1 MQRPPTTDQ
10 LLYSWSMEL
19 VGTSTV
25 VDAAAETLREQL
37 LGGAFAPGQVLRDTA
52 LAEQFGIARPTLR
65 AAVQALVANGLLV
78 RTRGRSARVPE
89 FSPADIADLY
99 EARTVVELAAVDR
112 IERSPVLLGLVVDAM
127 RAFETADTNSWRAV
141 VDADVAFH
149 RSIVQAGGSP
159 RLLAMF
165 DTLATETRLAIALQR
180 SLYEDAEELVREHH
194 SIVNALK
201 RQRFDTARTKL
212 RAHFETTIEAMR
224 QPATST
230 GASRR
235 SS

>member
-1 MQRPPTTDQ
+1 
-10 LLYSWSMEL
+10 MEL

-37 LGGAFAPGQVLRDTA
+37 LGGAFAPGQVLRDTT

-65 AAVQALVANGLLV
+65 AAVQALVADGLLV
-78 RTRGRSARVPE
+78 RSRGRSARVPE
-89 FSPADIADLY
+89 FSSADIADLY
-99 EARTVVELAAVDR
+99 EARTVVEVAAVDR
-112 IERSPVLLGLVVDAM
+112 IERSPSLLRLVHDAM
-127 RAFETADTNSWRAV
+127 WAFETADANSWRAV

-201 RQRFDTARTKL
+201 RHRFDAARKKL
-212 RAHFETTIEAMR
+212 SAHFDTTIEAMHK
-224 QPATST
+224 PATPTSAT
-230 GASRR
+230 RR

>member
-1 MQRPPTTDQ
+1 MQ
-10 LLYSWSMEL
+10 L

-52 LAEQFGIARPTLR
+52 LAEEFGIARPTLR
-65 AAVQALVANGLLV
+65 AAVQALVADGLLV
-78 RTRGRSARVPE
+78 RTRGRSAQVRE

-99 EARTVVELAAVDR
+99 DARTVVEVAAVDR
-112 IERSPVLLGLVVDAM
+112 IERSPSLIRLVDDAM
-127 RAFETADTNSWRAV
+127 RAFEKADTNSWRAV

-165 DTLATETRLAIALQR
+165 DALAAETRLAIALQR
-180 SLYEDAEELVREHH
+180 SLYEDAEELLREHRG
-194 SIVNALK
+194 IVNALK
-201 RQRFDTARTKL
+201 RHRFDAARKKL

-224 QPATST
+224 APASSRTAATRRTS
-230 GASRR
+230 
-235 SS
+235 